1 MRAANPLVAPPPAQV
16 PLAHA
21 PLIHVLAVVRFPLI
35 AEIET
40 PEFAG
45 TFQRALRAQYP
56 VAEREVL
63 EVHTTRSSGAVAAD
77 HKTVLRFVNDAGW
90 RASLA
95 RDFLA
100 LETTR
105 YVSRADFLERLRFLL
120 GALTKQVT
128 PARVDRLGVRYIDRI
143 QGEDLANI
151 GTLIHPELAGV
162 AKTSF
167 ASQCTHSLSDNLFDL
182 DDAQLAGRWGL
193 LPPNATPDPST
204 IEPIAQPSWI
214 LDLDMSTKSHT
225 DFTAE
230 AIVAKAEAFAA
241 RIYTFFRWAVTDAF
255 LQRFGGTA

>member
-1 MRAANPLVAPPPAQV
+1 MRTTNPLVAPPPAQV
-16 PLAHA
+16 PLAQA

-35 AEIET
+35 ADIET

-45 TFQRALRAQYP
+45 TFQRALGAAYP
-56 VAEREVL
+56 LAERESL
-63 EVHTTRSSGAVAAD
+63 EVHTARPGGAVAVD
-77 HKTVLRFVNDAGW
+77 HKTVWRFTDEAGW

-100 LETTR
+100 LETKR

-143 QGEDLANI
+143 QGEDLDNI
-151 GTLIHPELAGV
+151 GTLIHSELAGV
-162 AKTSF
+162 AKTPF
-167 ASQCTHSLSDNLFDL
+167 APQCIHSLSDNLFDL

-193 LPPNATPDPST
+193 LPPNATPDPTT
-204 IEPIAQPSWI
+204 IAPIPQPSWI

-225 DFTAE
+225 DFTKE
-230 AIVAKAEAFAA
+230 AILAKAEAFAA